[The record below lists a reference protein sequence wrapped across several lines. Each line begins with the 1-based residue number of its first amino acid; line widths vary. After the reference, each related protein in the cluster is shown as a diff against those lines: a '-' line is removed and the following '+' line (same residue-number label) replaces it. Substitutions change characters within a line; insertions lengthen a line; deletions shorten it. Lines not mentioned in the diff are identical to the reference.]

1 MIRAIADTHAL
12 IWYLFED
19 RRLSRAAKHFM
30 DNAAKNGEE
39 IGFSAIS
46 VVEIVYLIEKNK
58 IKPDTLERL
67 LEATETNSA
76 ALVEV
81 PVTGQI
87 ANKMRSVSRESI
99 PDMPDRII
107 AATGLDLNVPIISRD
122 GKIKVGKLKTIW

>member
-19 RRLSRAAKHFM
+19 RRLSRAAKQFM
-30 DNAAKNGEE
+30 DNAAKSGEE

-46 VVEIVYLIEKNK
+46 VVEIVYLIEKDK

-67 LEATETNSA
+67 LKATETSGA

-81 PVTGQI
+81 PVTGRI
-87 ANKMRSVSRESI
+87 ANKMHSISRESI

>member
-1 MIRAIADTHAL
+1 MICAIADTHAL
-12 IWYLFED
+12 IWYLFDD
-19 RRLSRAAKHFM
+19 RRLSRTAKQFM
-30 DNAAKNGEE
+30 DNAAKNGEQ

-46 VVEIVYLIEKNK
+46 VIEIVYLVEKEM

-67 LEATETNSA
+67 LKTTATSDA
-76 ALVEV
+76 ALVEI

-107 AATGLDLNVPIISRD
+107 AATALSMELPLISRD
-122 GKIKVGKLKTIW
+122 RKITATNVKTIW